1 MKELTVALLA
11 DGLYTWDGGTD
22 FLSNIACVLQYANKN
37 TDYNIKM
44 YLVLPREYLPI
55 RIARHLIKKLD
66 LGEKKN
72 IERVTSVFKV
82 LCPEVPVVF
91 YRKHI
96 KKIYDDKGKNL
107 DRTLKKIGADIC
119 FPILRDY
126 YPELK
131 TPWIGYIADFQEKY
145 LPDLFDQATLDY
157 REKNSKNQVKNTK
170 FFIATSQS
178 VKDDLEKFYP
188 GDYKVFVQPFAPFAP
203 KTFID
208 CNVDISKYNLPERF
222 FIISNQFWIH
232 KNHITAIKA
241 MKIVVDAGFGDVGL
255 VCTGRMYSDDRDG
268 EYCNE
273 IKRLVKELGLEKNIF
288 FVGFI
293 PKMDQIQMI
302 KDSVALV
309 QPSLFEGDP
318 GGCSVYNANS
328 LMVPSI
334 MADIRVN
341 NEVEDSDLIK
351 HFEAKNPADL
361 ADRMIEILSEP
372 YRTRKTEMV
381 EAYNDNSIRNL
392 SDFYM
397 NMMEEAIQNYSV

>member
-1 MKELTVALLA
+1 MKDLTVALLA

-22 FLSNIACVLQYANKN
+22 FLSNIACVLQYANKHF
-37 TDYNIKM
+37 DYNIRM
-44 YLVLPREYLPI
+44 YLVLPREYYPI
-55 RIARHLIKKLD
+55 RVARRLIKKLD
-66 LGEKKN
+66 LGEKAN
-72 IERVTSVFKV
+72 IERVTSVFNV

-96 KKIYDDKGKNL
+96 KKIYDDKGKSL
-107 DRTLKKIGADIC
+107 DRTLKRIGADIC

-145 LPDLFDQATLDY
+145 LPELFDKATLDY
-157 REKNSKNQVKNTK
+157 RENNSKAQVQNTK
-170 FFIATSQS
+170 YFIATSQS
-178 VKDDLEKFYP
+178 VKDDLEHFYP
-188 GDYKVFVQPFAPFAP
+188 GNYKVFVQPFAPFAP

-208 CNVDISKYNLPERF
+208 CNIDISKYNLPDKF

-232 KNHITAIKA
+232 KNHMTAIKA
-241 MKIVVDAGFGDVGL
+241 MKYVVDAGYDDVGL

-273 IKRLVKELGLEKNIF
+273 IKELVKELQLENNIF

-302 KDSVALV
+302 KDSVALI

-318 GGCSVYNANS
+318 GGCSVYNAYS

-341 NEVEDSDLIK
+341 NEVEDSELIR
-351 HFEAKNPADL
+351 HFEAKNPTDL
-361 ADRMIEILSEP
+361 AEKMLERLNQSDVEKGEKSCFDHSNEDIKIL
-372 YRTRKTEMV
+372 
-381 EAYNDNSIRNL
+381 A
-392 SDFYM
+392 DFYLSM
-397 NMMEEAIQNYSV
+397 LEEVITEY

>member
-1 MKELTVALLA
+1 MKTLTVALLA

-22 FLSNIACVLQYANKN
+22 FLSNIACVLQNAKK
-37 TDYNIKM
+37 TSDYDVKM

-55 RIARHLIKKLD
+55 RVARRLIKKLD
-66 LGEKKN
+66 LNEKAN

-82 LCPEVPVVF
+82 LCPEIPVVF

-96 KKIYDDKGKNL
+96 KKIHDDGGNSL
-107 DRTLKKIGADIC
+107 DRTLKKLKADIC

-126 YPELK
+126 YPKME

-145 LPDLFDQATLDY
+145 LPELFDQATLDY
-157 REKNSKNQVKNTK
+157 RENNSRNQVKNTK
-170 FFIATSQS
+170 FFVATSKS
-178 VKDDLEKFYP
+178 VKDDLEEYYP

-203 KTFID
+203 QTFIECD
-208 CNVDISKYNLPERF
+208 VDISSYKLPKRF

-232 KNHITAIKA
+232 KNHMTAIKA
-241 MKIVVDAGFGDVGL
+241 MKILFDRGYDDVGL
-255 VCTGRMYSDDRDG
+255 VCTGRMYSDNRDG

-273 IKRLVKELGLEKNIF
+273 IKKTVSELGLEKNIF

-302 KDSVALV
+302 KNSVALI

-328 LMVPSI
+328 LVIPSI
-334 MADIRVN
+334 IADIRVN
-341 NEVEDSDLIK
+341 NEVEDSDLIR
-351 HFEAKNPADL
+351 HFEAKNPEDL
-361 ADRMIEILSEP
+361 ADKMIKLLDEHRERPSKEMVIKHNEENIKTLSEF
-372 YRTRKTEMV
+372 YV
-381 EAYNDNSIRNL
+381 GSIL
-392 SDFYM
+392 DTIEKY
-397 NMMEEAIQNYSV
+397 